1 MLAVRRCDME
11 FPDPDDIM
19 NFSVTLKPD
28 EGFWKG
34 GKFTFK
40 FEIPA
45 DYPHSPPKTVSV
57 GRGLGCA
64 RCPGPALARENV
76 CSRCCSLCRQ
86 NLALTRTLRT
96 KHSCA

>member
-1 MLAVRRCDME
+1 ME

-19 NFSVTLKPD
+19 NFTVTLKPD

-45 DYPHSPPKTVSV
+45 DYPHSPPKTVSASSPCTI
-57 GRGLGCA
+57 RHRSA
-64 RCPGPALARENV
+64 A
-76 CSRCCSLCRQ
+76 
-86 NLALTRTLRT
+86 
-96 KHSCA
+96 